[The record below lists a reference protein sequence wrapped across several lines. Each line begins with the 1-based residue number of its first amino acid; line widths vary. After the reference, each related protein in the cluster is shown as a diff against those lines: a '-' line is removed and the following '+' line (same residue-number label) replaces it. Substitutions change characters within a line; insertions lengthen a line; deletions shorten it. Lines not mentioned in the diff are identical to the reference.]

1 VVAIKK
7 PLNGYTT
14 IRTLAPGLKPGENEM
29 KTFSGKNSIQNR
41 SEATAR
47 KREDVV
53 SLKSQQPTLW
63 RAVASLLF

>member
-1 VVAIKK
+1 MKLKLHTAEAGGIFVFHES
-7 PLNGYTT
+7 
-14 IRTLAPGLKPGENEM
+14 LKPGENEM